1 MHTQDGHSH
10 NNPHNSPHS
19 STPNNTSNIPATDI
33 RNPENHRVKQLLA
46 QTPGLWQGKPSPGN
60 IYLHPTAISSRTT
73 DTRHMP
79 TDLFADQVAG
89 RVAGGVAGGVADSTE
104 NLAERSPTTTPI
116 PSQSTGF
123 AELDKLLPWGGWPVS
138 GLIEIVSRHKAVG
151 ELQLLM
157 PLLRQ
162 RSHQQQSLL
171 WITPPYTLHGPALAN
186 SGINIRNS
194 FVIPPQT
201 GCNNALWSIEKALQS
216 TECGMVL
223 AWQNWLS
230 ARVVRRLQL
239 AASEGKTLGVLFH
252 QRPVA
257 HSPAT
262 LQLEISAAP
271 LASDGSRQLNVRL
284 LKARGSYRQGEV
296 RLRLPG

>member
-1 MHTQDGHSH
+1 MYTHDSVNIQTKTKTKTQQMVEDKSV
-10 NNPHNSPHS
+10 NPMQ
-19 STPNNTSNIPATDI
+19 DK
-33 RNPENHRVKQLLA
+33 VKKLLA
-46 QTPGLWQGKPSPGN
+46 KTPGLWQGTPSPGN
-60 IYLHPTAISSRTT
+60 IYPQRIAGGSHTANIQRI
-73 DTRHMP
+73 P
-79 TDLFADQVAG
+79 TDLFADCSESLEEQ
-89 RVAGGVAGGVADSTE
+89 D
-104 NLAERSPTTTPI
+104 LAASAI

-123 AELDKLLPWGGWPVS
+123 VELDNLLPWGGWPVS
-138 GLIEIVSRHKAVG
+138 GLVEIVSRHKAIG

-186 SGINIRNS
+186 AGINIRNS
-194 FVIPPQT
+194 FVIPSQT
-201 GCNNALWSIEKALQS
+201 RCNNALWSIEKALQS
-216 TECGMVL
+216 NECGMVL

-239 AASEGKTLGVLFH
+239 AANEGKTLGVLLH
-252 QRPVA
+252 QRPVPQ
-257 HSPAT
+257 SPAT

-271 LASDGSRQLNVRL
+271 LATDGSRQLNIRL
-284 LKARGSYRQGEV
+284 LKAKGSHRQGEI

>member
-10 NNPHNSPHS
+10 NEPHNEPHNRPHNEPHNNLHNSTATGTGSPEKARL
-19 STPNNTSNIPATDI
+19 T
-33 RNPENHRVKQLLA
+33 QLLA
-46 QTPGLWQGKPSPGN
+46 ETPGLWQGKLSTGN
-60 IYLHPTAISSRTT
+60 ICLHPAATRSRTSNS
-73 DTRHMP
+73 RP
-79 TDLFADQVAG
+79 LPADLFADQA
-89 RVAGGVAGGVADSTE
+89 ADGSE
-104 NLAERSPTTTPI
+104 SLAEREAATTPI

-123 AELDKLLPWGGWPVS
+123 AELDTLLPWGGWPVS
-138 GLIEIVSRHKAVG
+138 GLVEIVSRHKAVG

-171 WITPPYTLHGPALAN
+171 WITPPYALHGPALAN

-262 LQLEISAAP
+262 LQIEISAAP
-271 LASDGSRQLNVRL
+271 LAADGSRQLNVRL
-284 LKARGSYRQGEV
+284 LKAKGSYRQGEV